1 MKEKST
7 TANTHSNFEVTEL
20 GADDFA
26 PDYEDEARQSICRG
40 CPFMGDGCNACLHD
54 YANYCGLLLTKY
66 HHSDTIYAYDL
77 IVIPTMRTQIRWIHM
92 NLLFS

>member
-1 MKEKST
+1 MCYNVTDYDFYELEETTMKEKST

-54 YANYCGLLLTKY
+54 
-66 HHSDTIYAYDL
+66 
-77 IVIPTMRTQIRWIHM
+77 
-92 NLLFS
+92 